1 MSLKKVV
8 LSLLAGSLFISGTG
22 CTSEQLSLAV
32 NLANQFLKELES
44 GNSARIDLQLV
55 AESGQISSVADGDV
69 EDVRIGGRRVKH
81 RFNASGELVVEDFNL
96 SDGAQAEA
104 EVYLRGYQRPVIVVI
119 NPENQRRNNIRINA
133 QVSVASTA
141 QRKVVLDQRATVT
154 QVQKKDDLQEF
165 LRNAVVFD
173 LGSQAAAKLRG
184 KQIVGVWLDGD
195 RMPQNQLRVN
205 TNGNVLMHTSAFLRY
220 FMGLDAKGNFLRTD
234 DNLTTVSFRNANS
247 YKKLKENL
255 RKKVLRE
262 KARYVQTRVVT
273 ETRVVITKK
282 VITEQRFVTQQLR
295 VTPLSQT
302 TLENRLR
309 LQVALNRLDAQKRA
323 EIERRAQEEKER
335 LALAERQ
342 KLERRLA
349 ELKQRQAELNA
360 RRPQTNV
367 EVVRVGNRTLE
378 RRQLASI
385 RGLAATKLARDS
397 KVYKNRT
404 LYVLTRTQ
412 AGKMQLYK
420 FVING
425 KQIERLAQR
434 LEQRLNL
441 AKQRADRA
449 RQRFSNTQGSVN
461 VDELLSQVAAEVDTL
476 SDLNEAGD
484 LICETQVE
492 DLDAAS
498 EAELSVELASAE
510 GAEQVIMEEEIETEL
525 SEELSDV
532 LVDATAS
539 APEEELE
546 VELLASDISQAASEA
561 NVSALPEESIV
572 SEDQINLE
580 SEVQASAQVSDQVE
594 QSVEQNLIEEILVAQ
609 AQEES

>member
-1 MSLKKVV
+1 MSFKKVL
-8 LSLLAGSLFISGTG
+8 LSLLAGSVFITGSG
-22 CTSEQLSLAV
+22 CTAEQLNLAV
-32 NLANQFLKELES
+32 NLANQFLKDLES
-44 GNSARIDLQLV
+44 GNTASIDLQLV
-55 AESGQISSVADGDV
+55 AESGQVSTVSDGDI
-69 EDVRIGGRRVKH
+69 EDVRIGGRKVKH
-81 RFNASGELVVEDFNL
+81 RFSASGELVVEDFNL

-119 NPENQRRNNIRINA
+119 NPENQKRNNIRISA

-173 LGSQAAAKLRG
+173 LGAQAAAKLKG
-184 KQIVGVWLDGD
+184 KQIMGVWLDGD
-195 RMPQNQLRVN
+195 RMPQNQIKVQA
-205 TNGNVLMHTSAFLRY
+205 NGNVMMHTSAFLRY

-234 DNLTTVSFRNANS
+234 DNLTTVSFRNSNA
-247 YKKLKENL
+247 YKKLKDNL

-282 VITEQRFVTQQLR
+282 VITEQRFVTQQIR
-295 VTPLSQT
+295 AIPVSQT
-302 TLENRLR
+302 TLDNRLR
-309 LQVALNRLDAQKRA
+309 LQLALNRLDAQKRA
-323 EIERRAQEEKER
+323 EIERRAQEEKTR
-335 LALAERQ
+335 LAAAERQ
-342 KLERRLA
+342 KLEARLA

-360 RRPQTNV
+360 RRPQSNV
-367 EVVRVGNRTLE
+367 QVVRVGNQTLE

-404 LYVLTRTQ
+404 LYVLTRTPS
-412 AGKMQLYK
+412 GKMQLFK
-420 FVING
+420 FVINA

-449 RQRFSNTQGSVN
+449 RQRFTNVQGSVN
-461 VDELLSQVAAEVDTL
+461 VDELLGQVAADVDTL
-476 SDLNEAGD
+476 GDLNEAGD
-484 LICETQVE
+484 LVCETQVE

-498 EAELSVELASAE
+498 EEELAVELASAE
-510 GAEQVIMEEEIETEL
+510 GAEQAIMEEEIETEL

-532 LVDATAS
+532 LVDAGTS
-539 APEEELE
+539 APDEDLE
-546 VELLASDISQAASEA
+546 VELLASDITQAAAEA
-561 NVSALPEESIV
+561 NVSALPEENV
-572 SEDQINLE
+572 LSEDQINLDT
-580 SEVQASAQVSDQVE
+580 EVQASAQVSEEVE

-609 AQEES
+609 AQEAS